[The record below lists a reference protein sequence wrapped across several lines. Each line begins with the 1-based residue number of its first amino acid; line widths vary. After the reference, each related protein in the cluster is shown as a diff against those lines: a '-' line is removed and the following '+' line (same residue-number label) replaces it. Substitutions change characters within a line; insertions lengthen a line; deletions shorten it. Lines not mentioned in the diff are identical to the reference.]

1 MPRAVSRLALGRGGP
16 RDIATIQRGFEIIH
30 EIHQLLSN
38 ELLPQ
43 EISDIQ
49 QVFSNLP
56 VALHC
61 HLEQALAD
69 DLPLLKRDGGF
80 IRSNY
85 HQELDEMRAL
95 RDESRRVI
103 AELQAQY
110 AQETE
115 IKTLKI
121 KHNNILGYF
130 IEVTSTQASSLTNNP
145 QAKARFIH
153 RQTMAN
159 AMRFTTTELADL
171 ESRIAHA
178 ANHALTLEL
187 EIFDTLVQEITE
199 QVDFIRK
206 AAEALAI
213 LDVSVA
219 LANLAEEQGY
229 CRPKLIIH

>member
-130 IEVTSTQASSLTNNP
+130 IEVTSTQASSL
-145 QAKARFIH
+145 QIIH
-153 RQTMAN
+153 K
-159 AMRFTTTELADL
+159 LK
-171 ESRIAHA
+171 
-178 ANHALTLEL
+178 HALFTGKQWQMLCVLPQQSLRTLKVVL
-187 EIFDTLVQEITE
+187 LMLPTT
-199 QVDFIRK
+199 
-206 AAEALAI
+206 
-213 LDVSVA
+213 
-219 LANLAEEQGY
+219 
-229 CRPKLIIH
+229 P